1 MKTNIFTIR
10 DKYLDHTVVMCG
22 RKLRK
27 PNHILNIL
35 YFMFLNFLAT
45 AYEQG

>member
-10 DKYLDHTVVMCG
+10 DKYLDHTMVMCG

-27 PNHILNIL
+27 QAKPHLNIL
-35 YFMFLNFLAT
+35 YFMFLNFL
-45 AYEQG
+45 

>member
-35 YFMFLNFLAT
+35 YVPQLSRSSL
-45 AYEQG
+45 